1 MSHRLLRNRNADP
14 KAHLRRSAW
23 LFVALVAATAS
34 VGCTRAPNS
43 PAAAPAQQ
51 LPAGSY
57 SKSLDGLVVTIE
69 LPSKPVELAGGEAT
83 ASLLRPVEPGKVRVI
98 VHATAVNSTQATM
111 SVDLD
116 HLAPQVFDT
125 SGDESKYLE
134 AQMNMTTA
142 ESASD
147 KEPIESIRWQEGLP
161 PGAQLETVATFD
173 FDSGQTGMRAVWA
186 LSGQRVAEHSL
197 PAMK

>member
-1 MSHRLLRNRNADP
+1 MSHRLVRNRNADP
-14 KAHLRRSAW
+14 KACLRRSAW
-23 LFVALVAATAS
+23 LFVALVTATAS
-34 VGCTRAPNS
+34 VGCTSAPNS
-43 PAAAPAQQ
+43 SAAPAQQ

-57 SKSLDGLVVTIE
+57 SKSLDGLVVTIA
-69 LPSKPVELAGGEAT
+69 LPSKPVALHGGEAT
-83 ASLLRPVEPGKVRVI
+83 ASLLRPIERGKVRVI

-111 SVDLD
+111 PVDLD
-116 HLAPQVFDT
+116 HLAPQVFDA

-142 ESASD
+142 ESAGD
-147 KEPIESIRWQEGLP
+147 KDPIESIRWHEGLP

-186 LSGQRVAEHSL
+186 LSGQRVAEHML